1 MARYSLL
8 LFVALLLASPLCVL
22 AQTSSEVPQSTTASS
37 DIEQL
42 KAQMNAQQKLLE
54 KQQSHIQALESALA
68 EQQQVIL
75 GVVQKGAGSAQ
86 YTPAVDRT
94 VDLRAGDNSFQTPQE
109 PPAQPVQPPEDLTL
123 EQQEAQQ
130 DVLQR
135 GPEIADPKPDT
146 PALKL
151 GPAKLRF
158 LGYPSMTALW
168 RSTNSGGNVG
178 TSFGSLPFGN
188 AWQGNTSEF
197 RISPQSTRLALRADL
212 SVGDTK
218 AAGYVEMDFAG
229 SPNPGNVAVTSSSY
243 SFRLRQA
250 FFDWQPGKW
259 DFTGGQAFSLMTP
272 LKKGITPWPGD
283 VATAQTVD
291 TNYVPGQV
299 YGRYP
304 QFRISHAPYKG
315 FWWGFSIENP
325 EQQVASNVTF
335 PANLNSIVSN
345 QYNTGGQELKV
356 PNLMPDFVLKGVF
369 DGKMSNGNAIH
380 FDLGVVMR
388 SFRSTANSKDVSSH
402 DYAFGWGIGPNFSV
416 EVAKGYRLVLQGFLS
431 DGAGRYIG
439 GLVPDVIVKPN
450 GDISPI
456 HAYSWVT
463 GLEVAPNKATGFYAY
478 YSGNYAQKNAALNSD
493 GTCCIGF
500 GGPGSSLTPDRYIQ
514 EVTGGWSRVLW
525 KFENVGSVQYGVQY
539 GYAWLAAW
547 VPQSGV
553 SSAHANM
560 IFGQFRY
567 NLP

>member
-1 MARYSLL
+1 MH
-8 LFVALLLASPLCVL
+8 CVL
-22 AQTSSEVPQSTTASS
+22 RCNFRNEHSGETREEAQMKSVVVLAMQCVLVLGSTALMAQTPANSSE
-37 DIEQL
+37 INEL
-42 KAQMNAQQKLLE
+42 KSLITMQQK
-54 KQQSHIQALESALA
+54 ALEQQQAQIQQLQSALA
-68 EQQQVIL
+68 EQQVMLL
-75 GVVQKGAGSAQ
+75 GVVQKNTGPPQ
-86 YTPAVDRT
+86 YVPAVDRT
-94 VDLRAGDNSFQTPQE
+94 VDLRAGDYNPQTPQE
-109 PPAQPVQPPEDLTL
+109 AQNQPAQVPEDLTL

-135 GPEIADPKPDT
+135 GPEIADAKPDT

-283 VATAQTVD
+283 VATAQTID

-315 FWWGFSIENP
+315 FWWGFSIDNP

-402 DYAFGWGIGPNFSV
+402 DYPFGWGIVHTF
-416 EVAKGYRLVLQGFLS
+416 
-431 DGAGRYIG
+431 
-439 GLVPDVIVKPN
+439 
-450 GDISPI
+450 
-456 HAYSWVT
+456 
-463 GLEVAPNKATGFYAY
+463 
-478 YSGNYAQKNAALNSD
+478 
-493 GTCCIGF
+493 
-500 GGPGSSLTPDRYIQ
+500 
-514 EVTGGWSRVLW
+514 
-525 KFENVGSVQYGVQY
+525 
-539 GYAWLAAW
+539 
-547 VPQSGV
+547 
-553 SSAHANM
+553 
-560 IFGQFRY
+560 
-567 NLP
+567 